1 MEANSHTESTN
12 YQKSL
17 LTSIS
22 VKNSLNYLKNADKKE
37 SVTIV
42 RYIKKFPANLLH
54 DLAGLINRLHYLKNH
69 ISEYDITCFI
79 RVYLI
84 IPIRYIL

>member
-1 MEANSHTESTN
+1 MGENSHTESTN

-22 VKNSLNYLKNADKKE
+22 VKNSLNYLKNADKK
-37 SVTIV
+37 I
-42 RYIKKFPANLLH
+42 PANLLH